1 LEGKKVAILK
11 SQLKPLAPPRQRLAV
26 DPTLAAAAGAA
37 VGVGMTVA
45 GNLISN
51 WVWERYVA
59 PKRKN
64 KHSVKHVQII
74 DRIAIQVETI
84 EERIVKTRKI
94 RFSLRGK
101 L

>member
-1 LEGKKVAILK
+1 MLK
-11 SQLKPLAPPRQRLAV
+11 SQLKPLAPARQRLAV

-37 VGVGMTVA
+37 LGVGVTVA

-64 KHSVKHVQII
+64 KRSVKHVQIV
-74 DRIAIQVETI
+74 DRIAIQVEMI

-94 RFSLRGK
+94 RFSLKGK
-101 L
+101 F